1 VTERARRGA
10 TPSAREAPLSLS
22 REAPLV
28 DGIVR
33 WWQARIEDRIVR
45 LGTRLPSIRHFA
57 SEQRVSRH
65 TVVEAYE
72 RLADLG
78 YVQARR
84 GSGFYV
90 QPRAAN
96 GMRAAPAAA
105 ATHIDIGWLLRN
117 LFRDLLHE
125 NMPGGGLL
133 PPAWLDGPLVSRHA
147 RGVTLAAG
155 TAWLGYGVP
164 QGYLPL
170 RQQLS
175 LKLAEL
181 EIPAEP
187 EQIITTAGVTQA
199 VDLAARHFLR
209 PGDAVFVDDPAWFV
223 VFASLAAQAA
233 RVIGV
238 PRGADGPDLEVLRDL
253 LAQHRPKL
261 FVLSS
266 VVHNPTGTSMSAS
279 TAWALLRMAQ
289 EHDFAIVEDDIYGDL
304 GSPPPARPSLRL
316 AALDRLRRVIYVGG
330 FSKTLAANLRV
341 GYLAAPESLVQA
353 LTDQKLVTGLTSP
366 EFGERVIARVL
377 AAREYARHCARLR
390 TRLDGAREATLA
402 RLRALGARGFA
413 EDAQGMFLWADL
425 GVDTHALAT
434 RMFDAGYVTA
444 PGSLFSPSQLPSTWM
459 RFNVAT
465 SKNPAMWKVLARR
478 VSEAARA

>member
-1 VTERARRGA
+1 
-10 TPSAREAPLSLS
+10 
-22 REAPLV
+22 
-28 DGIVR
+28 
-33 WWQARIEDRIVR
+33 
-45 LGTRLPSIRHFA
+45 
-57 SEQRVSRH
+57 
-65 TVVEAYE
+65 
-72 RLADLG
+72 
-78 YVQARR
+78 
-84 GSGFYV
+84 
-90 QPRAAN
+90 
-96 GMRAAPAAA
+96 
-105 ATHIDIGWLLRN
+105 
-117 LFRDLLHE
+117 
-125 NMPGGGLL
+125 
-133 PPAWLDGPLVSRHA
+133 VSRHA

-223 VFASLAAQAA
+223 VFASFAALGA

-238 PRGADGPDLEVLRDL
+238 PRRADGPDLEVLRDL
-253 LAQHRPKL
+253 LAQHHPRL

-279 TAWALLRMAQ
+279 TAGALLRMAQ

-304 GSPPPARPSLRL
+304 GPPPPARRVVRL
-316 AALDRLRRVIYVGG
+316 AALDRLRRVIYVSG

-341 GYLAAPESLVQA
+341 GYIAAPDGLVSA
-353 LTDQKLVTGLTSP
+353 LTDQKLVSGLTSP

-390 TRLDGAREATLA
+390 ARLETARAATLA
-402 RLRALGARGFA
+402 CLRTVGARGFA

-425 GVDTHALAT
+425 GLDTHALAT
-434 RMFDAGYVTA
+434 RMFDVGYLAA

-465 SKNPAMWKVLARR
+465 SQNPAMWKVLGRR